1 MYNHEVLKQSEKM
14 IEPYIKQIDEIEVYN
29 QNKVLNAFIEN
40 KVSATDFSYVS
51 GYGHDDMGRE
61 KLDRVFASIF
71 KTEKAIVRNHFV
83 SGTHALSCCLL
94 GNLNYGDTLVSV
106 AGSPYDT
113 MEEVIGKR
121 RTSKNSLIANGIN
134 YKEIPLINDQTIN
147 YDALINTINE
157 NTTMVLIQRSCGYQL
172 RESLNIDKIK
182 KIIEI
187 VKIKNPNCICF
198 VDNCYGEFVE
208 KMEPTEVGA
217 DIIAGSLIKNPG
229 GGIVET
235 GGYIAGKKQYV
246 INASERLTAPGI
258 GEYGGSMLNQ
268 TRLIYQGI
276 FMSPMV
282 VANALKGAILS
293 SCVFEKI
300 GFESYP
306 KYNETRT
313 DIIQKVKFGQ
323 EEPLRHFCETIQH
336 LSPIDS
342 YVTPMPDDVPG
353 YDNKLIMAGGSFIE
367 GSTIELSA
375 DGPLRPPYVAYM
387 QGGLS
392 YSHVKIAL
400 GGILKRLNVKNCV

>member
-1 MYNHEVLKQSEKM
+1 M
-14 IEPYIKQIDEIEVYN
+14 
-29 QNKVLNAFIEN
+29 
-40 KVSATDFSYVS
+40 
-51 GYGHDDMGRE
+51 
-61 KLDRVFASIF
+61 
-71 KTEKAIVRNHFV
+71 
-83 SGTHALSCCLL
+83 
-94 GNLNYGDTLVSV
+94 
-106 AGSPYDT
+106 
-113 MEEVIGKR
+113 
-121 RTSKNSLIANGIN
+121 
-134 YKEIPLINDQTIN
+134 
-147 YDALINTINE
+147 
-157 NTTMVLIQRSCGYQL
+157 
-172 RESLNIDKIK
+172 
-182 KIIEI
+182 
-187 VKIKNPNCICF
+187 
-198 VDNCYGEFVE
+198 
-208 KMEPTEVGA
+208 
-217 DIIAGSLIKNPG
+217 
-229 GGIVET
+229 
-235 GGYIAGKKQYV
+235 
-246 INASERLTAPGI
+246 TAPGI

-293 SCVFEKI
+293 SCLFEKI